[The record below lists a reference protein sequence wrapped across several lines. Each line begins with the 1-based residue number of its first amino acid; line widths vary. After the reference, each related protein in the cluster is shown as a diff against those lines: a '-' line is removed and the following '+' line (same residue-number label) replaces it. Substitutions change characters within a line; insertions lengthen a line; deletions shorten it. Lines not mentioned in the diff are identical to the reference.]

1 MLALFAEIDDIR
13 FQDSPPGDTPPV
25 HMLSLWHGEP
35 SLAILTALVQHG
47 ADINAR
53 DDQGRTFVHHYLERA
68 AVPDRTTL
76 RAWRSLGFDFSL
88 RDALGRTPAD
98 TWNARTLGDWAIASH
113 DRLRALQVE
122 CEEEHVE
129 ALAGSLA

>member
-53 DDQGRTFVHHYLERA
+53 DDQGRTFVTPWA
-68 AVPDRTTL
+68 APQLTRGTRGLSATGRLRLTTDSV
-76 RAWRSLGFDFSL
+76 RCKSNARRSTWKHL
-88 RDALGRTPAD
+88 RD
-98 TWNARTLGDWAIASH
+98 
-113 DRLRALQVE
+113 RLLD
-122 CEEEHVE
+122 C
-129 ALAGSLA
+129 